1 MKRPFISGIQQVGI
15 GVANVHEAW
24 DWYREHLQVDV
35 PIFEEQAE
43 AKLMLPYTG
52 GKPRARHAILALNL
66 NGGGGFEI
74 WQYVNRTPVGADF
87 DIQPGDLGINA
98 IKIKSFDVPAVY
110 DTLRYREVNMLS
122 KVTKDPNGKD
132 HFYFTDPYGN
142 AFEVVEQNHWFN
154 KIRQPNGGV
163 GGVTIGVT
171 NMDTSIAFYKDIL
184 GYDTVLYDQTDVH
197 DDMEAFDRAGQKI
210 RRVLLGHSKPVT
222 GPFSGLLGDSVI
234 ELIQTLDRKPRKI
247 FENRYWGDLGYIHLC
262 FDIVGMNEMREKC
275 QESGSPFTVDSSNQF
290 DMGEAAGHFSYIED
304 PDGTLIEFVETHKI
318 PILKKLRW
326 YLNLLKRN
334 RTKKLPK
341 YMLRALSFNRV
352 KNA

>member
-1 MKRPFISGIQQVGI
+1 MKKPFISGIQQVGI
-15 GVANVHEAW
+15 GVSNVHEAW

-35 PIFEEQAE
+35 PIFEEEAE
-43 AKLMLPYTG
+43 AQLMLPYTG
-52 GKPRARHAILALNL
+52 GKPRKRHAILALNL

-74 WQYVNRTPVGADF
+74 WQYVNRIPTGTGY

-98 IKIKSFDVPAVY
+98 IKIKSFDVQAVY
-110 DTLRYREVNMLS
+110 DTLKSLGVNLLS
-122 KVTKDPNGKD
+122 GITRDPQGKK
-132 HFYFTDPYGN
+132 HFYFKDPYDN
-142 AFEVVEQNHWFN
+142 AFEVIEQNHWFN

-163 GGVTIGVT
+163 CGVTIGVSD
-171 NMDTSIAFYKDIL
+171 MDASIDFYKNVL
-184 GYDTVLYDQTDVH
+184 EYDTVVYDHTDVH
-197 DDMEAFDRAGQKI
+197 QDMEDFDQEGQKI

-222 GPFSGLLGDSVI
+222 GPFSGLLGDTVI
-234 ELIQTLDRKPRKI
+234 ELVQTLDRNPRKI
-247 FENRYWGDLGYIHLC
+247 FENRFWGDLGYIHLC
-262 FDIVGMNEMREKC
+262 FDIVGMEEMREKC
-275 QESGSPFTVDSSNQF
+275 KAHGSPFTVDSSDQF

-341 YMLRALSFNRV
+341 YMLRALSLNRV

>member
-1 MKRPFISGIQQVGI
+1 MKKPFISGIQQVGI
-15 GVANVHEAW
+15 GVSHVHEAW

-35 PIFEEQAE
+35 PIFEEAAE

-52 GKPRARHAILALNL
+52 GKPRKRHAILALNL

-74 WQYVNRTPVGADF
+74 WQYVNREPLGAGF
-87 DIQPGDLGINA
+87 QIKPGDLGINA
-98 IKIKSFDVPAVY
+98 IKIKSFDVPEVY
-110 DTLRYREVNMLS
+110 ETLKNAGVHILS
-122 KVTKDPNGKD
+122 GLNTAPDGKK
-132 HFYFTDPYGN
+132 HFYFKDPYDN
-142 AFEVVEQNHWFN
+142 QFEVVSQNHWFN

-163 GGVTIGVT
+163 CGVTIGVT
-171 NMDTSIAFYKDIL
+171 DMDASIAFYKNVL
-184 GYDTVLYDQTDVH
+184 EYDTIEYDSTGVQA
-197 DDMEAFDRAGQKI
+197 DMEDFDADSQMM

-234 ELIQTLDRKPRKI
+234 ELVQSLDRTPRKI

-262 FDIVGMNEMREKC
+262 FDIVGMDEMRSRC
-275 QESGSPFTVDSSNQF
+275 QSLGSPFTVDSSDQF

-341 YMLRALSFNRV
+341 YMLRALSLNRV
-352 KNA
+352 KNG